1 MIFKNFWS
9 YILLVIVIAD
19 SLVTYYIGGER
30 NPLILFVME
39 KFDLTLGAAMVVRVI
54 YCLPLI
60 IAVDR
65 FEQKTSMWALILYL
79 TIYLYFLI

>member
-9 YILLVIVIAD
+9 YILLAIVVAD

-39 KFDLTLGAAMVVRVI
+39 KFDLTIGAAMVVRVV
-54 YCLPLI
+54 YCLPLVI
-60 IAVDR
+60 VLDK
-65 FEQKTSMWALILYL
+65 FEHRISMWTLTLYL
-79 TIYLYFLI
+79 TVYLYFLI